1 MVMSGT
7 NSFVN
12 TNQYL
17 AVIRRRWLLMLAVMG
32 VSLGTAFGLA
42 LREAKIY
49 AAEEKILVR
58 SDRSPSLT
66 GLDQNGLDALGNLK
80 ALGRLSDPIATVV
93 ESMRSPSLLNRAAEF
108 LQSNTADIDRV
119 PPSELFDGLEIKPV
133 PGTDI
138 ISIRY
143 AHTSPEFA
151 VDVVRTVTDLYIES
165 DIQANQAQTSKARQ
179 FIQGSLPDVERE
191 LRQAEQDLRQFR
203 EINRAAS
210 LDNESEE
217 LIKLLARLEE
227 KLVDNQ
233 SQLTIAAEQVNGLRG
248 KLGVPSEQAVTSVK
262 LSQTAGVQKLLEKLE
277 TLESQLDSQRTIYQ
291 DSHPSILALNRD
303 IASVKARLGERVSD
317 VVGSET
323 LPQISRSQLQMGELQ
338 QQFTADLVRSEL
350 ERNSLMQ
357 EQEQLQSVLG
367 AYRQRL
373 DLLPR
378 LEQQQEMLT
387 QRLNAS
393 RNTYEML
400 LKRLQEIQ
408 LAENQSVGNIT
419 KIAAAT
425 PPMEPVASDKKLIL
439 AAGILFGSLMSVS
452 LAFLVD
458 WLDRSIKSAGD
469 AQQIAGYPILG
480 AIPQTGHLVAHL
492 ASSNVLRDGTA
503 SNNVE
508 EAYRSLQTNL
518 HYALREDIRTLLI
531 TSVQAGERQ
540 TETAI
545 NLAATIASHQQ
556 SVLLI
561 DLDTQS
567 PEIDPQHQQ
576 LWRRTGTPGLVQILS
591 DQAELSETL
600 QRPAPHLYVLTLGM
614 ALEQRPI
621 LALEKLSAFL
631 KQAKRHYQFVILSAP
646 ALRQS
651 AEALALSRAVDGML
665 LVVNPK
671 ISNSDDL
678 AACAKNLQQR
688 QANVLGMV
696 LNDCPTMPL
705 NQAVSVERPS
715 STVVEREF
723 VSQR

>member
-1 MVMSGT
+1 M
-7 NSFVN
+7 
-12 TNQYL
+12 NQYL

-32 VSLGTAFGLA
+32 LSLGTAFGLA
-42 LREAKIY
+42 FREAKTY

-93 ESMRSPSLLNRAAEF
+93 ESMRSPSLLNLAADF
-108 LQSNTADIDRV
+108 LQSDIAEPDRV
-119 PPSELFDGLEIKPV
+119 PPNELLDNLEIKPV

-138 ISIRY
+138 ISVRY
-143 AHTSPEFA
+143 THPSPEFA
-151 VDVVRTVTDLYIES
+151 VEVVRTVTDLYIQS

-179 FIQGSLPDVERE
+179 FIEVSLPGVEAE

-203 EINRAAS
+203 EANRAAS
-210 LDNESEE
+210 LENESEE
-217 LIKLLARLEE
+217 LVKLLARLEE

-233 SQLTIAAEQVNGLRG
+233 SRLTVAAEQVNGLRG

-262 LSQTAGVQKLLEKLE
+262 LSQTASVQNLLEKLE
-277 TLESQLDSQRTIYQ
+277 ALESELDTQRTIYQ
-291 DSHPSILALNRD
+291 DNHPVILALTRD
-303 IASVKARLGERVSD
+303 IESVKMRLGDRVSD
-317 VVGSET
+317 VVGPEAMT
-323 LPQISRSQLQMGELQ
+323 GISRSQLQMGALQ

-350 ERNSLMQ
+350 DRNSLMQ
-357 EQEQLQSVLG
+357 EQQQLQSVLG

-387 QRLNAS
+387 RRLNAS
-393 RNTYEML
+393 RNTHETL
-400 LKRLQEIQ
+400 SKRLQEIQ

-425 PPMEPVASDKKLIL
+425 MPMDPVASSKKLIL
-439 AAGILFGSLMSVS
+439 AGGLLFGSLMSIS

-458 WLDRSIKSAGD
+458 WLDRSIKTAGE

-480 AIPQTGHLVAHL
+480 VIPKTGQLVSHI
-492 ASSNVLRDGTA
+492 ASSTVLRDGAA
-503 SNNVE
+503 SDKLE
-508 EAYRSLQTNL
+508 GAYRALQTNL

-545 NLAATIASHQQ
+545 NLAATMASHQQ

-567 PEIDPQHQQ
+567 PEIDPQFQQ
-576 LWRRTGTPGLVQILS
+576 LWSRTGTPGLVQVLS
-591 DQAELSETL
+591 DQVELSEIL
-600 QRPAPHLYVLTLGM
+600 QRPAPHLSVLTLGT

-621 LALEKLSAFL
+621 LALEKLAAFL
-631 KQAKRHYQFVILSAP
+631 KQAKRNYQFVILSAP

-665 LVVNPK
+665 LVVNSK
-671 ISNSDDL
+671 VSSSDDL
-678 AACAKNLQQR
+678 AACASTLQQSR
-688 QANVLGMV
+688 ANVLGMV
-696 LNDCPTMPL
+696 LNDCSATPL
-705 NQAVSVERPS
+705 APVAALEQPKSRVAHELISRS
-715 STVVEREF
+715 
-723 VSQR
+723 